1 VILGPKN
8 SVDIISEDTVDGRN
22 PAPLWMVESLFF
34 SWDVY
39 HRFQLVIRI
48 SLPHP
53 PYHWENHG
61 LPMVFPDFFS
71 AVEVDQRVQRL
82 DRDRNDDELARLL
95 KKHEE
100 VLAGEMELGK
110 EPDKVFLRDS
120 ERFLRDFNGF

>member
-1 VILGPKN
+1 
-8 SVDIISEDTVDGRN
+8 
-22 PAPLWMVESLFF
+22 
-34 SWDVY
+34 
-39 HRFQLVIRI
+39 
-48 SLPHP
+48 
-53 PYHWENHG
+53 
-61 LPMVFPDFFS
+61 MVFPDFFS

-120 ERFLRDFNGF
+120 ERFLRDFNGFWEFQRVSNGFGGILMVLKGFKGFLRASKAF